1 VYYPPV
7 LIIHSW
13 LRWATLLLAIAATVN
28 AFRTDSDLSRP
39 MPGRYWD
46 TLFMMAL
53 DFQVLFGLLLYFG
66 LSPFIM
72 EASKDLGHAVQNP
85 GLRFWVIDHIAWM
98 AGATVLV
105 RVGRVL
111 ALNATS
117 PQRRRKWRALFFTLT
132 TITIL
137 AGIPWPG
144 LTWGR
149 PLFRFW

>member
-7 LIIHSW
+7 LFIHSW

-39 MPGRYWD
+39 MPGRQWD

-72 EASKDLGHAVQNP
+72 EASKDLGVALQSP
-85 GLRFWVIDHIAWM
+85 GLRFWTIDHIAWM
-98 AGATVLV
+98 AGATILV

-111 ALNATS
+111 ALNATT
-117 PQRRRKWRALFFTLT
+117 PQGRRKWRALFFTLT

-137 AGIPWPG
+137 MGIPWPG

-149 PLFRFW
+149 PLFRAW